1 MAFKAL
7 ILAFGM
13 VAAAAPVSATPDDMA
28 PPVAP
33 SAGPDARY
41 CLRIELT
48 GNIVEP
54 VRCWTRAKWADEGV
68 DVDKEWAENGV
79 RVVEA

>member
-1 MAFKAL
+1 MAHKAWL
-7 ILAFGM
+7 LAFGLM
-13 VAAAAPVSATPDDMA
+13 AAAPAAATPDEMSPAIA
-28 PPVAP
+28 PT
-33 SAGPDARY
+33 AGPDARY

-54 VRCWTRAKWADEGV
+54 VRCWTREKWADEGV

-79 RVVEA
+79 RVLEA